1 MNLLQRLGAGL
12 KKTREKLGSNLAQLF
27 GKERSP
33 QFYEELEDILVLS
46 DVGPEQASLLIR
58 DLKDWEK
65 KPENGTGGDPLLFLE
80 ERIASFFP
88 IDPPVWVEQPDWKPV
103 VILMVGVNG
112 VGKTTT
118 TGKLAHRFR
127 EEGKSV
133 ILGAADT
140 FRAAAVQQLRLWG
153 EKLEIPVVH
162 QKEGADPAAVAF
174 DTVKAAFARKIDVAI
189 IDTAGRLQT
198 KHNLMAEL
206 GKIHALVKREMEDRP
221 FETLIVL
228 DSTLGQNT
236 VSQLEHFRKAIPV
249 SGIILTKLDGTS
261 KGGIVVSLA
270 RKFHLPVRY
279 VGVGE
284 GKDDLVEFDPV
295 LYARALLR
303 PDETFRSS

>member
-1 MNLLQRLGAGL
+1 
-12 KKTREKLGSNLAQLF
+12 
-27 GKERSP
+27 
-33 QFYEELEDILVLS
+33 
-46 DVGPEQASLLIR
+46 
-58 DLKDWEK
+58 
-65 KPENGTGGDPLLFLE
+65 
-80 ERIASFFP
+80 
-88 IDPPVWVEQPDWKPV
+88 
-103 VILMVGVNG
+103 MVGVNG

-153 EKLEIPVVH
+153 EKLDIPVVH

-174 DTVKAAFARKIDVAI
+174 DTVKAALARKIDVAI

-206 GKIHALVKREMEDRP
+206 GKIYGLVKREMEDRP

-228 DSTLGQNT
+228 DATLGQNT
-236 VSQLEHFRKAIPV
+236 ISQLENFRKAIPV
-249 SGIILTKLDGTS
+249 TGMILTKLDGTS

-279 VGVGE
+279 VGLGE

-303 PDETFRSS
+303 PEESLRSS